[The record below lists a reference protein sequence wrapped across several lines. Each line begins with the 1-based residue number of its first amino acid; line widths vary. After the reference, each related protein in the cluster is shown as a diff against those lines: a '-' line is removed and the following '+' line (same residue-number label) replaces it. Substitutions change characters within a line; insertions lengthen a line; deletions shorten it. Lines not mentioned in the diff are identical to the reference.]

1 MYERI
6 LVALDGSTHSASAAR
21 AAATLAAKFESE
33 LHLLTVVRP
42 VKATGQLRSYLESER
57 VMGESHYVLDA
68 MTDAIMDEARETAA
82 SEGVKRVKTAT
93 REGKTARTI
102 CDYAKGNRIDLI
114 VLGSRGRGEMEAL
127 LLGSVSTKVSMLAP
141 CKVMLVK

>member
-6 LVALDGSTHSASAAR
+6 LVALDGSEHSAR
-21 AAATLAAKFESE
+21 AAQAAAEIAAKFGSE

-42 VKATGQLRSYLESER
+42 VKASAELRSYLESEK

-68 MTDAIMDEARETAA
+68 MTDAIIEGARDTATAA
-82 SEGVKRVKTAT
+82 GVTRIRTAT

-102 CDYAKGNRIDLI
+102 CDYAKGNRVDLI
-114 VLGSRGRGEMEAL
+114 VLGSRGRGEVEAL
-127 LLGSVSTKVSMLAP
+127 LLGSVSTKVSMLAH